1 MFSFIL
7 RMCLVRLKAEGKDGR
22 YMYKTLVRMMWL
34 DVEERIDNLGVSLR
48 YCADDYF
55 YILGISRS

>member
-1 MFSFIL
+1 MRFK
-7 RMCLVRLKAEGKDGR
+7 VEGKDGR
-22 YMYKTLVRMMWL
+22 YMYKIFVRMMWF

-48 YCADDYF
+48 YCVDDYF

>member
-1 MFSFIL
+1 M
-7 RMCLVRLKAEGKDGR
+7 RLKAEGKDGR

-34 DVEERIDNLGVSLR
+34 DVEERIDNLGVSLC